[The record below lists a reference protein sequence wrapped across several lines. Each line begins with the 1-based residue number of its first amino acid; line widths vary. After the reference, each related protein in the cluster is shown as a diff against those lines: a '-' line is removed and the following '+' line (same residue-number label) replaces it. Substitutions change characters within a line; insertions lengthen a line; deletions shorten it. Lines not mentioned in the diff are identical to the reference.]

1 MSNSAPRIRYR
12 RVSLAV
18 VAGSGWGLAFGL
30 ELARK
35 LLCAVRPV
43 EFAAAERKATM
54 QRTRII
60 LNPVAGRGRGTR
72 VEPELRRHLADEEL
86 DFDVVR
92 TAGPG
97 HAVELAEQ
105 AVHDGFELIVAAG
118 GDGTTHEVV
127 NGLMA
132 ASGGGEAGT
141 LGVIPIG
148 SGSDFAHT
156 AGAPTDL
163 QAACHRLVT
172 GRVRVVDVGLITMPD
187 QPPRYFD
194 NTLGIG
200 FDGVVT
206 VEAAKVKWLRGMA
219 LYLPVVLKTVF
230 LSLKIPLV
238 TIKYDDEEMELPVL
252 MVCVANGP
260 REGGGF
266 FVAPQAQ
273 PDDGLFDLC
282 VTREVSRLNMLSL
295 IPHFIQGTHVDK
307 EPVTMARAKR
317 VSISSPDDLVAHVD
331 GEVLCTDGH
340 QITCEILPRRLRV
353 WS

>member
-1 MSNSAPRIRYR
+1 
-12 RVSLAV
+12 
-18 VAGSGWGLAFGL
+18 
-30 ELARK
+30 
-35 LLCAVRPV
+35 
-43 EFAAAERKATM
+43 M
-54 QRTRII
+54 QPTKII
-60 LNPVAGRGRGTR
+60 LNPVAGRGRGAR
-72 VEPELRRHLADEEL
+72 VESDLRRHLESEGL
-86 DFDVVR
+86 GFDLVR
-92 TAGPG
+92 TAGRG
-97 HAVELAEQ
+97 HAVELAER

-132 ASGGGEAGT
+132 ASGGREAGT

-156 AGAPTDL
+156 AGVPTDL
-163 QAACHRLVT
+163 QAACHRLLD
-172 GRVRVVDVGLITMPD
+172 GQVRVVDVGLITMPG
-187 QPPRYFD
+187 QAPRYFD

-206 VEAAKVKWLRGMA
+206 VEAAKVRWLRGMA

-230 LSLKIPLV
+230 LSLKIPQV
-238 TIKYDDEEMELPVL
+238 TIKYDDEELALPAL
-252 MVCVANGP
+252 MICVANGP

-282 VTREVSRLNMLSL
+282 ITREVSRPAMLGL

-317 VSISSPDDLVAHVD
+317 VSISSRDDLVAHVD